1 MNLELWQIGT
11 EFNIKSSSYCKV
23 SVAQPIRFLV
33 LETVHPDSN
42 FRFYTRMLAFTSE
55 GFACV
60 FTGCSHL
67 LHKGVRVFTGDK
79 YARIVDI
86 CVCTVFIKKIIISCQ
101 WAYVCLCTVARTHA
115 GDRRSDRSM
124 CARARLTHLTRT
136 DGLST

>member
-67 LHKGVRVFTGDK
+67 LHKGVRVCSQG
-79 YARIVDI
+79 
-86 CVCTVFIKKIIISCQ
+86 ISMHVL
-101 WAYVCLCTVARTHA
+101 WTSAFAPCL
-115 GDRRSDRSM
+115 
-124 CARARLTHLTRT
+124 
-136 DGLST
+136 